1 MSINNIKPYSKAIV
15 KLLKGIV
22 ERQDALWND
31 IIQYKAEIQ
40 DYISVIGLEL
50 IVKKEE
56 GFAYLKQMK
65 LDDDKTVNLVSRR
78 KLTFE
83 VSVVLIVLRQLLEEF
98 DSDPMESQSNDR
110 FVTTTKIREEVELFL
125 PEKFNRVKFMNEI
138 NGYIDK
144 VVQLGY
150 LVVSKQNATESLYKI
165 HRIIKEK
172 ITLDD
177 LIEFKN
183 KLNQYAADDESI

>member
-1 MSINNIKPYSKAIV
+1 MSTNNIKPYSKAIV

>member
-1 MSINNIKPYSKAIV
+1 MSTNNIKPYSKAIV

-22 ERQDALWND
+22 ERQDALWKD

>member
-1 MSINNIKPYSKAIV
+1 MSTNNIKPYSKAIV

-125 PEKFNRVKFMNEI
+125 PEKFNRMKFMNEI

>member
-1 MSINNIKPYSKAIV
+1 MSTNNIKPYSKAIV

-98 DSDPMESQSNDR
+98 DSDPMESQSNAR

>member
-1 MSINNIKPYSKAIV
+1 MSTNNIKPYSKAIV

-56 GFAYLKQMK
+56 GFAYLKQIK